1 MENQDFE
8 IGIKAIWF
16 LVIGNLF
23 FTIAGA
29 FAKIEHWDYSQVL
42 LSIGL
47 ILFLST
53 LVIMVRDINRS
64 KIHDKEFWI
73 MFMFILPF
81 ISPILYV
88 TRRTKMIKLR
98 KKFGH

>member
-8 IGIKAIWF
+8 IGIKATWF
-16 LVIGNLF
+16 LVIGNLL

-29 FAKIEHWDYSQVL
+29 FARFKQWEYSNV
-42 LSIGL
+42 IL
-47 ILFLST
+47 IVSLIFYMTT
-53 LVIMVRDINRS
+53 LVIMIRDINRS

-73 MFMFILPF
+73 MFILPF

-98 KKFGH
+98 RKFGH

>member
-8 IGIKAIWF
+8 IGIKATWF
-16 LVIGNLF
+16 LVIGNPL

-42 LSIGL
+42 LSLGL
-47 ILFLST
+47 ILFLTT
-53 LVIMVRDINRS
+53 LVIMIRDINRS

-73 MFMFILPF
+73 MFMFILPS
-81 ISPILYV
+81 ISPILYM

-98 KKFGH
+98 RKFGH

>member
-16 LVIGNLF
+16 LVIGNLL

-73 MFMFILPF
+73 MFMLILPF

-98 KKFGH
+98 RKFGH